1 MKIAILSDTHGL
13 LREEVKDII
22 KRCDVIIHA
31 GDINTREIINELQKS
46 APLYI
51 VRGNNDRAWALDL
64 PEVMRFELSGIH
76 FILVHNKKDVPK
88 NLDGID
94 IVIFGHTH
102 QYFEKEQDGRL
113 WFNPGSCGRRRFHQD
128 ITLAVMYAENG
139 NYQIEKI
146 ELEQKQSKEK
156 ESEKSQSKKK
166 IKKVDEEFC
175 KEKAV
180 SVIMEGLKKEESISK
195 MAVKLNISE
204 KNVEEIARIIVTHP
218 TTSKEGIIDKIE
230 VNQLQEKK
238 MGK

>member
-13 LREEVKDII
+13 LREEVQDII
-22 KRCDVIIHA
+22 DRCDAIIHA
-31 GDINTREIINELQKS
+31 GDINTREIVNRLQKN

-51 VRGNNDRAWALDL
+51 VRGNNDRAWAMDL
-64 PEVMRFELSGIH
+64 PEARRFELAGIH
-76 FILVHNKKDVPK
+76 FYLVHNKKDVPK
-88 NLDGID
+88 NLDDID
-94 IVIFGHTH
+94 IIIFGHTH

-146 ELEQKQSKEK
+146 EIEQDQNKERQSEQ
-156 ESEKSQSKKK
+156 SQPKKK
-166 IKKVDEEFC
+166 MKKVEEVS

-180 SVIMEGLKKEESISK
+180 SVIMEGLKKGESISK
-195 MAVKLNISE
+195 MAEKLNISE
-204 KNVEEIARIIVTHP
+204 KNVEEIARIIITHP
-218 TTSKEGIIDKIE
+218 TTSKEGIIDKME
-230 VNQLQEKK
+230 VNRLQEKK

>member
-13 LREEVKDII
+13 LREEVQDII
-22 KRCDVIIHA
+22 DHCDAIIHA
-31 GDINTREIINELQKS
+31 GDINTREIMNLLQKK

-51 VRGNNDRAWALDL
+51 VRGNNDRAWAMDL
-64 PEVMRFELSGIH
+64 PETRRFELAGIQ
-76 FILVHNKKDVPK
+76 FFLVHNKKDVPK

-94 IVIFGHTH
+94 IIIFGHTH

-128 ITLAVMYAENG
+128 ITLAIMDAENG

-146 ELEQKQSKEK
+146 EIEQEQNKERQ
-156 ESEKSQSKKK
+156 SEKSQSKKK
-166 IKKVDEEFC
+166 IEEVS

-180 SVIMEGLKKEESISK
+180 SVIMEGLKKGESILK
-195 MAVKLNISE
+195 MADKLKISE

-230 VNQLQEKK
+230 VNQFQEKK